1 VTAYALYVVTEYAM
15 WIAVLVFAYAN
26 GGVTESGV
34 VALAQLLPA
43 MFAAP
48 FFATLAD
55 RRSPKALLVSGY
67 VAQGL
72 GCAVV
77 ALAVLTDA
85 PSLVVY
91 VGAVWASVAMT
102 TTRPAQAAMMP
113 GLARDLEELTA
124 ANLIVGWAEN
134 LGIVAAGVV
143 SGVLMTLGGVAPVA
157 IFSAALSGVALFL
170 VFRLAEVRLGG
181 AGPRANAFRQVRS
194 GVTAVLHDRAAGIL
208 VTLLGVEFVVL
219 GALDVLFVLM
229 AIDVLHHGEGWAG
242 YLNSAHGAG
251 GVAVGVLG
259 AAIIGR
265 RLGPVVVVTAGL
277 MGLALAATAFVSVD
291 ALVLGLLAL
300 VGASRA
306 LFDIATRS
314 LLQRVVAADMVARVF
329 GLVEGLTLAGAAIGA
344 LLVPPLVNI
353 GTGGARLALLVIAAI
368 VPCVVVGRLRALL
381 RIDEAAHVP
390 VVEISLL
397 RTTPVFR
404 ALPGPAMEGVARALQ
419 RIDFAPGG
427 VVIRQGDEATQH
439 YYVIADGVVQIQ
451 QDGHPVRELGRGSGV
466 GEIALLHGGPRTASA
481 VARTPV
487 TLYSLDR
494 ESFLISLQGH
504 APSFS
509 AAQVVADEYLAY
521 DADRSGRP
529 SPDFDSG

>member
-1 VTAYALYVVTEYAM
+1 
-15 WIAVLVFAYAN
+15 
-26 GGVTESGV
+26 
-34 VALAQLLPA
+34 
-43 MFAAP
+43 
-48 FFATLAD
+48 
-55 RRSPKALLVSGY
+55 
-67 VAQGL
+67 
-72 GCAVV
+72 
-77 ALAVLTDA
+77 
-85 PSLVVY
+85 
-91 VGAVWASVAMT
+91 
-102 TTRPAQAAMMP
+102 
-113 GLARDLEELTA
+113 
-124 ANLIVGWAEN
+124 
-134 LGIVAAGVV
+134 
-143 SGVLMTLGGVAPVA
+143 
-157 IFSAALSGVALFL
+157 
-170 VFRLAEVRLGG
+170 
-181 AGPRANAFRQVRS
+181 
-194 GVTAVLHDRAAGIL
+194 L
-208 VTLLGVEFVVL
+208 VTLLGVEFV
-219 GALDVLFVLM
+219 
-229 AIDVLHHGEGWAG
+229 
-242 YLNSAHGAG
+242 
-251 GVAVGVLG
+251 
-259 AAIIGR
+259 
-265 RLGPVVVVTAGL
+265 
-277 MGLALAATAFVSVD
+277 
-291 ALVLGLLAL
+291 VLGLLAL